1 VSDRRIRKIVIVG
14 GGSSGWMAAAA
25 FSFAMRRDFCE
36 IVVVESDEIGI
47 VGVGEATIPLI
58 MLYNRLLGLD
68 EADFVRFTQA
78 TFKLGI
84 QFVNWGKQGHTYFH
98 PFGRYGG
105 EYGMVPFHQY
115 WLKMRDHGET
125 TDLDDYALTACAAR
139 AGKFDNPA
147 GTPPPNS
154 PFSTYAY
161 AYHFDASLYGKYLR
175 AYAERRGV
183 RRIEG
188 KIVDVHLRGEDGFI
202 ESVQL
207 ESGQRIAADLFIDC
221 SGFRALLIEQT
232 LRTGFED
239 WSHWLPCNRALAV
252 PCESVERLTP
262 FTRSTAHKAGW
273 QWRIPLQ
280 HRIGN
285 GHVYCSEFTSD
296 DEAADTLMNGL
307 DGKALAPPRPLRFT
321 TGRRRKFWNRNC
333 VALGLAS
340 GFLEPLESTSIHLVQ
355 TGITR
360 LLNYFPD
367 RDFNP
372 VVIEQYNREAI
383 AEYERIRDFLIL
395 HYNATE
401 RDDTPFWNYC
411 RTMSIPETLQY
422 KIDLFRTHGR
432 IVYLGTD
439 LFQGASWLAVMTG
452 QGIWPERHEPLAD
465 AVEIGEVRRLLAGVR
480 AGIRQT
486 VERMPS
492 QREYINKYCR
502 AEPPRP
508 MSPASGPGGPSR

>member
-1 VSDRRIRKIVIVG
+1 VSDRHIRKIVIVG

-25 FSFAMRRDFCE
+25 LSFAMRREFCE

-84 QFVNWGKQGHTYFH
+84 QFLNWGRLGHTYFH

-105 EYGMVPFHQY
+105 EFGMVPFHQY
-115 WLKMRDHGET
+115 WLKMRDHGEP
-125 TDLDDYALTACAAR
+125 TDLDDYALTASAAR
-139 AGKFDNPA
+139 AGKFDNP
-147 GTPPPNS
+147 GGNPPPNS
-154 PFSTYAY
+154 AFSTYAY

-175 AYAERRGV
+175 AYAERRGA

-207 ESGQRIAADLFIDC
+207 ASGQRITADLFIDC
-221 SGFRALLIEQT
+221 SGFRGLLIEQT
-232 LRTGFED
+232 LKTGFED

-252 PCESVERLTP
+252 PCESVEQLTP
-262 FTRSTAHKAGW
+262 YTRSTAHGAGW

-296 DEAADTLMNGL
+296 DEAAATLLQNL
-307 DGKALAPPRPLRFT
+307 DGKALAPPRQLRFT
-321 TGRRRKFWNRNC
+321 TGRRRKFWHRNC

-372 VVIEQYNREAI
+372 IVTEQYNREAI
-383 AEYERIRDFLIL
+383 AEYERVRDFLIL

-465 AVEIGEVRRLLAGVR
+465 AVDVGEVRRLLAGVR
-480 AGIRQT
+480 ASIRQT
-486 VERMPS
+486 VERMPN
-492 QREYINKYCR
+492 QRDYINRNCR
-502 AEPPRP
+502 AEPRP
-508 MSPASGPGGPSR
+508 L